1 MTAPN
6 HLSLEQKLAFIQMA
20 AAAASPF
27 SEVCRAFR
35 ISRQTGYKWRRRFR
49 RLGLAGLADQ
59 SPRPHFFPQGAAAGW
74 GGRLRGARRKTP
86 SWGAQKTARLVA
98 RPAPARPRAFGQHL
112 GAAFAAAGLVAH
124 PAVPAAWP
132 GAGVASTA
140 PGAAAQ

>member
-20 AAAASPF
+20 AAADSPF

-59 SPRPHFFPQGAAAGW
+59 SRRPHFSPQAAAAVW
-74 GGRLRGARRKTP
+74 VERLR
-86 SWGAQKTARLVA
+86 V
-98 RPAPARPRAFGQHL
+98 ARPRAFGQHL